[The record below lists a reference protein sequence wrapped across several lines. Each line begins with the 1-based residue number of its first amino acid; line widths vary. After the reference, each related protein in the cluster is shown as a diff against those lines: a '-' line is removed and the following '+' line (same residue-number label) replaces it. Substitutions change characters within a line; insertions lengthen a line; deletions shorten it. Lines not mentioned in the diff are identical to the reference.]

1 MKTQKPRPG
10 EDVLYADLGDF
21 NGTSQMPAV
30 ATSPK
35 ALPPIKKPD
44 PYEGTQYADITQF
57 LKGDATLPKNE
68 KQDDKQGT
76 EMKEKDEKTDGADG
90 ENAPKETPM

>member
-1 MKTQKPRPG
+1 M
-10 EDVLYADLGDF
+10 LYADLGDF
-21 NGTSQMPAV
+21 SGASQMPTV

-35 ALPPIKKPD
+35 AQAQLPPIKRPE

-57 LKGDATLPKNE
+57 LKGDATLPI
-68 KQDDKQGT
+68 DDKQGGQQGA
-76 EMKEKDEKTDGADG
+76 ELKEKEGKTDEAGG